1 MNKYLNTFFQSL
13 KGGEVLV
20 SISDYRPVWAEI
32 NLDNLVHNFRE
43 VRRLVG
49 EKVIITSVIKA
60 DAYGHGATV
69 VAKTLSENG
78 SDRFAVAT
86 LSEAMELR
94 RSGITKDILI
104 LGYTPG
110 DQAHIVVENNITQTI
125 YNMESAI
132 SISNA
137 AVQLGKTAKIHLKID
152 TGMGRIGYLPN
163 ADSVKDILSI
173 FKLPNI
179 YIEGIFSHFA
189 RADEANKEFTRIQF
203 EKFNWILG
211 EIKKRGIEIP
221 IKHIAN
227 SAAIIDLP
235 EYYLDMVR
243 AGIMLYGLY
252 PSEYVNKERV
262 NLKPVMTLKAKVSN
276 VKTVNAGEGISY
288 GHKFVTNKVTKIA
301 TLPIGYADGFTRLLS
316 QKAEASIKGRKVPI
330 VGSICM
336 DQCMA
341 DVSELEDV
349 KIGDEAIM
357 FGPGDNGELKADDLA
372 NKLGTVNYE
381 ILCMVSKRVPRV
393 YIKNSG
399 IVHIKDYL
407 A

>member
-1 MNKYLNTFFQSL
+1 MSL
-13 KGGEVLV
+13 KGGGVLV

-32 NLDNLVHNFRE
+32 NLDNLIHNFRE

-60 DAYGHGATV
+60 DAYGHGAAV

-86 LSEAMELR
+86 LSEALELR
-94 RSGITKDILI
+94 RAGITKDILI

-110 DQAHIVVENNITQTI
+110 DQAHIVVGNDITQTI

-132 SISNA
+132 SISNV

-163 ADSVKDILSI
+163 TDSVKDILQI
-173 FKLPNI
+173 FELPNI
-179 YIEGIFSHFA
+179 YVEGIFSHFA
-189 RADEANKEFTRIQF
+189 RADEKDKEYTRVQF
-203 EKFNWILG
+203 KRFNWVLE
-211 EIKKRGIEIP
+211 EIMKRGIEIP

-243 AGIMLYGLY
+243 AGIMLYGVY
-252 PSEYVNKERV
+252 PSEYVNMKKV
-262 NLKPVMTLKAKVSN
+262 DLKPVMTLKAKISN

-288 GHKFVTNKVTKIA
+288 GHKFVTDKVTKIA

-316 QKAEASIKGRKVPI
+316 CKAEVSIKGKRVPI

-349 KIGDEAIM
+349 KIGDEAII
-357 FGPGDNGELKADDLA
+357 FGSGDNGELRADDIA

-393 YIKNSG
+393 YIKDNE
-399 IVHIKDYL
+399 IVLIKDYL